1 MLPSVQA
8 IKDYTTA
15 LTPEERTAMQMDDF
29 DYDEFQKRFKSE
41 QETDKDA
48 EEILKTLVKDV
59 SIYRREAALDKA
71 GVTVPSILRRFE
83 QLAPRWRVYAYIR
96 ITEGDDDTFGVLEKE
111 NGTEKLVN
119 KFFDMMSDA
128 ESDYAECKRKG
139 KRKRQ
144 LEFLEFLGNA
154 NKILSAAEGK

>member
-8 IKDYTTA
+8 IKDYTAT

-59 SIYRREAALDKA
+59 SIYRQEAALDKA

-83 QLAPRWRVYAYIR
+83 QLAPRWRVYAYVR
-96 ITEGDDDTFGVLEKE
+96 ITESATDTDHVLEE
-111 NGTEKLVN
+111 DNGTEKLVN
-119 KFFDMMSDA
+119 KFFEMMSDA
-128 ESDYAECKRKG
+128 ESGYDEWKRKG
-139 KRKRQ
+139 RRKSQ
-144 LEFLEFLGNA
+144 LEYLEFLA
-154 NKILSAAEGK
+154 NVNRILSAAEGK